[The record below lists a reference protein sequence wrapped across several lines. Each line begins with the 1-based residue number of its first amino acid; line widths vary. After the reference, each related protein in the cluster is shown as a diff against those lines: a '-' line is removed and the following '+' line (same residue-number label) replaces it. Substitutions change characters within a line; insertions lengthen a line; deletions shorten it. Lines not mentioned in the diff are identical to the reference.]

1 MRVAI
6 ENKWIEISMLSLLAR
21 VSARSMKHLRLLR
34 LPGEGT
40 INAVTVEVAV
50 DRIVDTQAMS
60 FKMANTDGP
69 ARTIPFFASEIITH

>member
-34 LPGEGT
+34 LPGKGT
-40 INAVTVEVAV
+40 TNAAMVADVEV
-50 DRIVDTQAMS
+50 IVDLQAIS
-60 FKMANTDGP
+60 KKVANADAA
-69 ARTIPFFASEIITH
+69 ARSIWFFA